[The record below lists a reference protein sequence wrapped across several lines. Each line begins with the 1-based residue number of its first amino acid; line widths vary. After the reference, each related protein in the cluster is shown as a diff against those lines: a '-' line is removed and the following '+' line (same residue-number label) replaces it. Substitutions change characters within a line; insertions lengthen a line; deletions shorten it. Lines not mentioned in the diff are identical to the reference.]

1 MFFEFYPL
9 AVYGLQLMAIPSVV
23 AVNQSVTLFVNK
35 VTSYVLYN
43 GSFSQGT
50 NFLIGRPLAL
60 AEIFLI

>member
-1 MFFEFYPL
+1 M
-9 AVYGLQLMAIPSVV
+9 YGLQLMAIPSVV